1 MSILSAEN
9 LSVRLGDKAV
19 LNGVDAA
26 FAPGLVTAIVG
37 PNGAGKSTLLD
48 CLAAL
53 RTPDAGR
60 VMLDGRALRDLPA
73 RARSRRIAYL
83 PQNAEIAWAVE
94 GRTFV
99 GLGRTPY
106 VGAWGLRTDDRA
118 AVARAMAVA
127 GVEAFADRVVSTLSG
142 GERARV
148 LIARALAGEPQWL
161 LADEP
166 LAGLDPGHVLDACD
180 LFRRLVNLLPA
191 AVVERLEPVGIE
203 ISTQLAA
210 RADRRLR
217 MYGGRC
223 IHAAGI
229 EGLRELARNSV
240 RLVILSCVLEHELDP
255 VPLLAACRERLSHD
269 GVVVIKVPNYA
280 CLARRLRGRRWC
292 GYRWP
297 DHVNYF
303 TPQSLAAMADR
314 AGLRVARMG
323 LRDRSPLSDSL
334 YAILARSEN

>member
-60 VMLDGRALRDLPA
+60 VTLDGRALRDLPA

-106 VGAWGLRTDDRA
+106 VGAWGLRADDRA

-148 LIARALAGEPQWL
+148 MIARALAGEPQWL

-180 LFRRLVNLLPA
+180 LFRRL
-191 AVVERLEPVGIE
+191 
-203 ISTQLAA
+203 
-210 RADRRLR
+210 ADEE
-217 MYGGRC
+217 GR
-223 IHAAGI
+223 
-229 EGLRELARNSV
+229 
-240 RLVILSCVLEHELDP
+240 
-255 VPLLAACRERLSHD
+255 
-269 GVVVIKVPNYA
+269 GVV
-280 CLARRLRGRRWC
+280 LTLH
-292 GYRWP
+292 
-297 DHVNYF
+297 D
-303 TPQSLAAMADR
+303 LDAA
-314 AGLRVARMG
+314 LRVA
-323 LRDRSPLSDSL
+323 DRVIVLAEGRVIADAAPAEALSPAVLKAA
-334 YAILARSEN
+334 YGVEARTLDGARGPVLEMVGRAR

>member
-1 MSILSAEN
+1 MSILSAET

-60 VMLDGRALRDLPA
+60 VTLDGRALRDLPA
-73 RARSRRIAYL
+73 RVRSRRIAYL

-106 VGAWGLRTDDRA
+106 VGAWGLRADDRA
-118 AVARAMAVA
+118 AVTRAMAVA
-127 GVEAFADRVVSTLSG
+127 GVEAFADRIVSTLSG

-148 LIARALAGEPQWL
+148 LIARALAGDPQWL

-180 LFRRLVNLLPA
+180 LFRRL
-191 AVVERLEPVGIE
+191 
-203 ISTQLAA
+203 
-210 RADRRLR
+210 ADEE
-217 MYGGRC
+217 GR
-223 IHAAGI
+223 
-229 EGLRELARNSV
+229 
-240 RLVILSCVLEHELDP
+240 
-255 VPLLAACRERLSHD
+255 
-269 GVVVIKVPNYA
+269 GVV
-280 CLARRLRGRRWC
+280 LTLH
-292 GYRWP
+292 
-297 DHVNYF
+297 D
-303 TPQSLAAMADR
+303 LDAA
-314 AGLRVARMG
+314 LRVA
-323 LRDRSPLSDSL
+323 DRVIVLAEGRVIADAAPAEALSPEVLKTA
-334 YAILARSEN
+334 YGVEARTLNGVRGPVLEMVGRAR